1 MSMPPRKAAIASL
14 NELKRSNCQIL
25 ISAMNH
31 YWTDAA
37 LANAPLDSRM
47 MVALT
52 QKVRDNATSMMKI
65 CQSVPHQGKRHLDW
79 IEPVEV
85 KHRKLALQGD

>member
-1 MSMPPRKAAIASL
+1 MNMSPRKAAIASL

-65 CQSVPHQGKRHLDW
+65 CQSVQVPGKRNLNW

-85 KHRKLALQGD
+85 KHRRLQGD